1 MQLISK
7 TDNRP
12 YMNVI
17 FGNFYSPAFDN
28 EEFVDKTMG
37 LIRDLGFNSV
47 MFDTKAW
54 EDFKER
60 FETGALS
67 QYVKMQE
74 YMGGSA
80 HRHGLAYN
88 FLLLYFNAIILSEI
102 YVCFVNDFRNSGPV
116 SQKIRLFS
124 LDGRNNIPEY
134 SHIHVP

>member
-54 EDFKER
+54 EDFKEI
-60 FETGALS
+60 A
-67 QYVKMQE
+67 
-74 YMGGSA
+74 
-80 HRHGLAYN
+80 AYIN
-88 FLLLYFNAIILSEI
+88 MFHVFYIIYINLIVSKIYF
-102 YVCFVNDFRNSGPV
+102 
-116 SQKIRLFS
+116 
-124 LDGRNNIPEY
+124 
-134 SHIHVP
+134 